1 MTTPAASTNPALPLL
16 DRIEEAEP
24 RGASPVTLQDLDALI
39 ASQRR
44 YIRYYLAFAL
54 AIAALGIV
62 LVLVIYLAFGQILP
76 DALKS
81 LFGVGCGFISSL
93 SALQVKELL
102 SRKDKEAMLLL
113 LKQRLLNS
121 DPSERQRIEKL
132 VQEAVQ
138 KTILG

>member
-1 MTTPAASTNPALPLL
+1 MSTHAEPPNPALSSV
-16 DRIEEAEP
+16 DRMEEAVKC
-24 RGASPVTLQDLDALI
+24 GSPLADADLDVLI
-39 ASQRR
+39 ANQRR
-44 YIRYYLAFAL
+44 YIRYYLGFTL
-54 AIAALGIV
+54 AILSLGIA
-62 LVLVIYLAFGQILP
+62 LVLVIYLVFGQVLP

-102 SRKDKEAMLLL
+102 RCRDKEAMLLR
-113 LKQRLLNS
+113 LKERLQAS
-121 DPSERQRIEKL
+121 DAGERQRIEKL

>member
-1 MTTPAASTNPALPLL
+1 MTTPAASTNPALPSL

-54 AIAALGIV
+54 AIAALGIL
-62 LVLVIYLAFGQILP
+62 LVLVIYLAFGQVLP

-93 SALQVKELL
+93 SALQVKEVLN
-102 SRKDKEAMLLL
+102 RKDKEAMLLL
-113 LKQRLLNS
+113 LKQRLQGS
-121 DPSERQRIEKL
+121 GPAERHRIEKL
-132 VQEAVQ
+132 VQDAVQ
-138 KTILG
+138 KIILG